1 MRRILKILGAGL
13 LLAALAGCAQRS
25 APAEE
30 PVMESKPASTLA
42 SRPEAKTQSEP
53 ESATESETL
62 LDLVRVMDY
71 VLEACPEYNTFV
83 WLDDAVHAMNCLDA
97 PNRTTLEL
105 AREIGSLTGKSYEAV
120 LIEQVENTRY
130 FRQRMDYVSIEDA
143 DSVHNRNTQEI
154 CERMQG
160 AKAQLAQIY
169 DSYDVVVRE
178 MESLGTQDAMVTEL
192 MGYVNETV
200 LVGFER
206 LVSSDGKQVF
216 LFPGDFFVRKCRKE
230 DLTIRRWESQ
240 TTAEVSAFE
249 RDIVDTA
256 ISRFLEASF
265 YLPGY
270 QTLFADTL
278 TRELDSFSDSAISV
292 QDFKTLVNWEA
303 TTYISDGITQ
313 ESFEQRMQ
321 DARNTFDYAQ
331 KSLFV
336 NGEGIACEVTYDYAE
351 PPAVIELSKEPYWSL
366 FTRQMQAVFESAAQG
381 IEQTLSLYVTQSP
394 AITPEAFVQSMLYGG
409 DDGGEETRYRVFMDY
424 ELFYG
429 PQTTEQLQAVL
440 DGYRQELRQRVY
452 ETFGGEYDEAYL
464 EAVLAEAGAEL
475 DTWLAEKTQPAD
487 MEAE

>member
-1 MRRILKILGAGL
+1 MRRILSILGTAL
-13 LLAALAGCAQRS
+13 LLTVLVGCAQKS
-25 APAEE
+25 APTEE
-30 PVMESKPASTLA
+30 PVMESETAPTVKSE
-42 SRPEAKTQSEP
+42 PEAKTQS
-53 ESATESETL
+53 ATENEAL
-62 LDLVRVMDY
+62 LDLVRVMDDT
-71 VLEACPEYNTFV
+71 LEACPEYNTFV

-120 LIEQVENTRY
+120 LIEKNEDTRY

-143 DSVHNRNTQEI
+143 DGVHNRNTQEI

-160 AKAQLAQIY
+160 ARTQLAQIY
-169 DSYDVVVRE
+169 DSYDVVVQE
-178 MESLGTQDAMVTEL
+178 VASLGTQDAMVTEL

-200 LVGFER
+200 LVGFEK
-206 LVSSDGKQVF
+206 LVSGDGKQVF
-216 LFPGDFFVRKCRKE
+216 LFPGDFDVRKCRKE
-230 DLTIRRWESQ
+230 DLTIQRWESQ
-240 TTAEVSAFE
+240 TTAEVSAYE

-270 QTLFADTL
+270 QALFADTL

-292 QDFKTLVNWEA
+292 QDFKTLVSWKT

-321 DARNTFDYAQ
+321 DVRNTFDYAQ

-394 AITPEAFVQSMLYGG
+394 AITPEAFVQSMLYGE

-452 ETFGGEYDEAYL
+452 ETFGGEYDQAYL
-464 EAVLAEAGAEL
+464 ETVLAEAGAEL

-487 MEAE
+487 METE